1 MPEQNDDRKPFRR
14 GAPDSGTGR
23 RDDNSDTSR
32 RGGGFHRRG
41 ESGERGGFA
50 RREGASG
57 SGRRDSSSER
67 GDFQRRD
74 NSGGF
79 DRRGGSG
86 NDDQRGRAGER
97 GGFRRQDSGDRGGD
111 SGGFRRGGDASK
123 RGGFQR
129 REESGGH
136 GGSAGRGG
144 PAQRG
149 GYQRPENSDERGGF
163 KRRSDSGER
172 RDDARGGYRSAGDS
186 GARRGFE
193 RGGSGDRGGFRRQD
207 STDRGDD
214 RGGFRRGGDQSKRGG
229 FQRRDESAGARD
241 DARRGEPGERGGFK
255 RRGDFDERGTSG
267 YQRRDDESYRAGSDR
282 DERRGGA
289 DREGRA
295 PRGDAS
301 QDRRRGG
308 EGARSG
314 AGRSLD
320 RRPPRPEEPDLPDE
334 VQATDLDSAVRRDLL
349 SLDKGNAET
358 VARHLV
364 MAVRL
369 LDDDPGLALA
379 HARAARQRAGRI
391 AVVRE
396 TAGVVAYHAGEWAE
410 ALSELR
416 TARRMSGGSG
426 LLAVM
431 ADCER
436 GLGRPE
442 RAIELGR
449 SEEARALRGDDAAEL
464 RIVVAGA
471 RMDLGQY
478 DQAVVTL
485 QTSDLDPSRTGS
497 AAARLFYAYADAL
510 VAAGRTDEGL
520 TWFLNAASA
529 DLDGETDAEE
539 RAAELTGDI

>member
-14 GAPDSGTGR
+14 GAPDPGSGR
-23 RDDNSDTSR
+23 RGDNQDSAK
-32 RGGGFHRRG
+32 RGGGFQRRADSGEGGGFTRRG
-41 ESGERGGFA
+41 ESGGQ
-50 RREGASG
+50 S
-57 SGRRDSSSER
+57 RRDSSSDR
-67 GDFQRRD
+67 GGHQRRES
-74 NSGGF
+74 SGGF
-79 DRRGGSG
+79 NRRGDNAGSG
-86 NDDQRGRAGER
+86 QR
-97 GGFRRQDSGDRGGD
+97 GGFGERRGSGDRGGFKRSESGD
-111 SGGFRRGGDASK
+111 RSGDTGGFRRGGDAAK
-123 RGGFQR
+123 G
-129 REESGGH
+129 
-136 GGSAGRGG
+136 
-144 PAQRG
+144 
-149 GYQRPENSDERGGF
+149 
-163 KRRSDSGER
+163 
-172 RDDARGGYRSAGDS
+172 
-186 GARRGFE
+186 
-193 RGGSGDRGGFRRQD
+193 
-207 STDRGDD
+207 
-214 RGGFRRGGDQSKRGG
+214 GG
-229 FQRRDESAGARD
+229 FQRRDESAGRSGSGDRSGFKGRSDAGERRDETRGGFRSREDSGARGGSD
-241 DARRGEPGERGGFK
+241 RGETRGGFNRRREDSGDRNAARRGEPSARGGFG
-255 RRGDFDERGTSG
+255 RRGDSAERGDAGRRADSG
-267 YQRRDDESYRAGSDR
+267 FQRRDDATQRPRPDR
-282 DERRGGA
+282 DARRGGENRE
-289 DREGRA
+289 DRA
-295 PRGDAS
+295 SRGDAS

-308 EGARSG
+308 EGARES
-314 AGRSLD
+314 AGRALD

-334 VQATDLDSAVRRDLL
+334 VQAADLDTAVRRDLL

-449 SEEARALRGDDAAEL
+449 SDEARALRGDEATEL

-539 RAAELTGDI
+539 RAAELTGENNI

>member
-1 MPEQNDDRKPFRR
+1 LGDQPPLTGAAREGQAPADPGHDFPVFKSAGSAPQTADEGSSSADPVVRAHEAVHADDADRETTGTGTAADASRTADGVDGAASDRR
-14 GAPDSGTGR
+14 GDADREAGPADLTEGGRSR
-23 RDDNSDTSR
+23 RDMNGARADDTAAEPRS
-32 RGGGFHRRG
+32 
-41 ESGERGGFA
+41 SMAAQTGERGDVSDNGDRG
-50 RREGASG
+50 RREGS
-57 SGRRDSSSER
+57 R
-67 GDFQRRD
+67 GW
-74 NSGGF
+74 N
-79 DRRGGSG
+79 
-86 NDDQRGRAGER
+86 
-97 GGFRRQDSGDRGGD
+97 DRGP
-111 SGGFRRGGDASK
+111 K
-123 RGGFQR
+123 
-129 REESGGH
+129 
-136 GGSAGRGG
+136 
-144 PAQRG
+144 
-149 GYQRPENSDERGGF
+149 
-163 KRRSDSGER
+163 
-172 RDDARGGYRSAGDS
+172 
-186 GARRGFE
+186 
-193 RGGSGDRGGFRRQD
+193 
-207 STDRGDD
+207 
-214 RGGFRRGGDQSKRGG
+214 
-229 FQRRDESAGARD
+229 RRDEG
-241 DARRGEPGERGGFK
+241 
-255 RRGDFDERGTSG
+255 RGDGP
-267 YQRRDDESYRAGSDR
+267 
-282 DERRGGA
+282 GG
-289 DREGRA
+289 
-295 PRGDAS
+295 
-301 QDRRRGG
+301 DRRRGG
-308 EGARSG
+308 DG
-314 AGRSLD
+314 GRAPGGRMMD
-320 RRPPRPEEPDLPDE
+320 RRPPRPEEPDLPDD
-334 VQATDLDSAVRRDLL
+334 VQASDLDTSIRRDLL

-364 MAVRL
+364 MAARL

-449 SEEARALRGDDAAEL
+449 SEEARALRGDDATEL

-485 QTSDLDPSRTGS
+485 QTNDLDPARTGS

-520 TWFLNAASA
+520 TWFLNAAAA

-539 RAAELTGDI
+539 RAAELTGDA

>member
-1 MPEQNDDRKPFRR
+1 MTYPDRANSRAILIGVGTYEHPDRLPHIPAAARNITDLREHLAGPGGVFAPENCWIVADPSSSSHIGELLDQ
-14 GAPDSGTGR
+14 AAEQA
-23 RDDNSDTSR
+23 SDTLLVYYTGHGLLDT
-32 RGGGFHRRG
+32 RGRLHLALTGTHPDRTRWTALP
-41 ESGERGGFA
+41 FA
-50 RREGASG
+50 TLREAILDSPATTRVLILDCCF
-57 SGRRDSSSER
+57 SGRALEALSDGPDAILGQADIAGTYTITSSPRNETSYAPTGSR
-67 GDFQRRD
+67 NTAFTSAFLAAATTTPGLTLNDLYDHTRHHLRRH
-74 NSGGF
+74 GHPLP
-79 DRRGGSG
+79 
-86 NDDQRGRAGER
+86 QCRAIET
-97 GGFRRQDSGDRGGD
+97 
-111 SGGFRRGGDASK
+111 
-123 RGGFQR
+123 
-129 REESGGH
+129 
-136 GGSAGRGG
+136 AGRLVLFPRIASA
-144 PAQRG
+144 PA
-149 GYQRPENSDERGGF
+149 
-163 KRRSDSGER
+163 
-172 RDDARGGYRSAGDS
+172 
-186 GARRGFE
+186 
-193 RGGSGDRGGFRRQD
+193 
-207 STDRGDD
+207 
-214 RGGFRRGGDQSKRGG
+214 
-229 FQRRDESAGARD
+229 
-241 DARRGEPGERGGFK
+241 
-255 RRGDFDERGTSG
+255 
-267 YQRRDDESYRAGSDR
+267 
-282 DERRGGA
+282 
-289 DREGRA
+289 RA
-295 PRGDAS
+295 P
-301 QDRRRGG
+301 Q
-308 EGARSG
+308 
-314 AGRSLD
+314 
-320 RRPPRPEEPDLPDE
+320 PEEPHLPND
-334 VQATDLDSAVRRDLL
+334 VQASDLDSAVRRDLL

-369 LDDDPGLALA
+369 VDDDPGLALA

-449 SEEARALRGDDAAEL
+449 SDEARALRGDEAAEL

-520 TWFLNAASA
+520 TWFLNAAAA
-529 DLDGETDAEE
+529 DVEGETDAKD
-539 RAAELTGDI
+539 RANELTFE

>member
-1 MPEQNDDRKPFRR
+1 AN
-14 GAPDSGTGR
+14 
-23 RDDNSDTSR
+23 
-32 RGGGFHRRG
+32 
-41 ESGERGGFA
+41 
-50 RREGASG
+50 
-57 SGRRDSSSER
+57 
-67 GDFQRRD
+67 
-74 NSGGF
+74 
-79 DRRGGSG
+79 
-86 NDDQRGRAGER
+86 
-97 GGFRRQDSGDRGGD
+97 
-111 SGGFRRGGDASK
+111 
-123 RGGFQR
+123 
-129 REESGGH
+129 
-136 GGSAGRGG
+136 
-144 PAQRG
+144 
-149 GYQRPENSDERGGF
+149 
-163 KRRSDSGER
+163 
-172 RDDARGGYRSAGDS
+172 
-186 GARRGFE
+186 
-193 RGGSGDRGGFRRQD
+193 
-207 STDRGDD
+207 
-214 RGGFRRGGDQSKRGG
+214 RGG
-229 FQRRDESAGARD
+229 FQRRDDSAGARG
-241 DARRGEPGERGGFK
+241 DARRGEQGERGGYK
-255 RRGDFDERGTSG
+255 RRGDFDARGDAAGRGASG
-267 YQRRDDESYRAGSDR
+267 FQRREDDRHRAGPDR
-282 DERRGGA
+282 DERRGDA
-289 DREGRA
+289 DREDRR
-295 PRGDAS
+295 PHSDAS

-308 EGARSG
+308 EGARG
-314 AGRSLD
+314 AGGRGLD

-539 RAAELTGDI
+539 RAAELTGEV